1 MDEHATGMATGT
13 ILGRLAGAWR
23 GTNGFRMMPTDDMLE
38 APATAVVTIA
48 AGGYD
53 VVVTYTWSHPEDGP
67 QEGVLLIG
75 SPDEENQAINA
86 AWGDSW
92 HQKPSLL
99 VLSGSL
105 ADGRVELTAD
115 YGGGWQWTISLD
127 GSRDDRLV
135 LTMDNVVPADQ
146 ATADVLAGPY
156 PVMVTELG
164 RPAE

>member
-13 ILGRLAGAWR
+13 ILGRLAGAWQ

-53 VVVTYTWSHPEDGP
+53 VVVTYTWNHPQDGP

-75 SPDEENQAINA
+75 SPDEERQAINA

-99 VLSGSL
+99 VLSGRL
-105 ADGRVELTAD
+105 AEGRVELIAD
-115 YGGGWQWTISLD
+115 YGGGWQWTIGLEGD
-127 GSRDDRLV
+127 NPLV
-135 LTMDNVVPADQ
+135 LTMHNVIPEEH
-146 ATADVLAGPY
+146 ATEEIEAGPY
-156 PVMVTELG
+156 PVMITELH
-164 RPAE
+164 REP